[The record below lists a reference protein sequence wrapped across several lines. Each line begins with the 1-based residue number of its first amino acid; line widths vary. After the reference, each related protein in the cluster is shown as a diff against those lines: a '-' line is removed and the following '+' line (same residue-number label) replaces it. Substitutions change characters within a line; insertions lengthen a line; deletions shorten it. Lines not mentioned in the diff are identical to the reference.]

1 MLHAPRALRATL
13 PAPMSLA
20 APRVPLL
27 FERLPEL
34 ATLPM
39 VPLAHVPTPVERAP
53 SLSSPGAEVWMK
65 RDDLVSPLYGG
76 NKVRRYEFVL
86 ADVIARGSRHIVTTG
101 GLAST
106 QVTATALFARL
117 LSLELTAV
125 MFDQPV
131 TRFAKQALLTNAAA
145 GARLLH
151 GGGYART
158 AAVTWREQRRPDRYL
173 ILPGA
178 PTPLANIGYVDA
190 MLELDAQVRRGE
202 LPRPDHI
209 VLPTG
214 SSGTLAALAL
224 GAAWLGWDT
233 EIIGVRITDPI
244 ACNRLTVRLVLDA
257 TRRWLE
263 ARSPTYRSARR
274 RAPRF
279 ALHGGALGP
288 GYGEPTPEAV
298 AAMDD
303 VHRLTG
309 APGEVTYSAKALVG
323 LRQLV
328 RSGRARGNI
337 LLWSTLSATRPR
349 PPDDARARV
358 PRELAWVLDAHEVA

>member
-1 MLHAPRALRATL
+1 
-13 PAPMSLA
+13 MSLA
-20 APRVPLL
+20 PPRVPAL
-27 FERLPEL
+27 FRRLPEL

-53 SLSSPGAEVWMK
+53 SLSAPGVDVWMK

-76 NKVRRYEFVL
+76 NKVRRYEYVL
-86 ADVIARGSRHIVTTG
+86 ADVIARGSPRIVTAG

-117 LSLELTAV
+117 LSLELSAV
-125 MFDQPV
+125 LFDQPV
-131 TRFAKQALLTNAAA
+131 TRFAKEAVLADADA
-145 GARLLH
+145 GARLFY

-158 AAVTWREQRRPDRYL
+158 AARTWLLQRRPDRYL

-190 MLELDAQVRRGE
+190 MLELAEQVDLGL

-224 GAAWLGWDT
+224 GAAWLGWET
-233 EIIGVRITDPI
+233 EIIGVRITDAV
-244 ACNRLTVRLVLDA
+244 ACNRLTVGLVIDA

-263 ARSPTYRSARR
+263 ARSPTYRRARR

-279 ALHGGALGP
+279 SLHGGALGP
-288 GYGEPTPEAV
+288 GYGHPTPEARRAIDEV
-298 AAMDD
+298 RA
-303 VHRLTG
+303 LTG
-309 APGEVTYSAKALVG
+309 APGEVTYSGKALVG
-323 LRQLV
+323 LRQLLAE
-328 RSGRARGNI
+328 RRAQGTV
-337 LLWSTLSATRPR
+337 LLWNTLSVARPIAS
-349 PPDDARARV
+349 PGARAKV
-358 PRELAWVLDAHEVA
+358 PRELSWVLDAPEVA

>member
-1 MLHAPRALRATL
+1 
-13 PAPMSLA
+13 MSLA

-34 ATLPM
+34 AALPT
-39 VPLAHVPTPVERAP
+39 VPLAHVPTPVERLRA
-53 SLSSPGAEVWMK
+53 LSVPGADVWMK

-86 ADVIARGSRHIVTTG
+86 ADVIARGSPRVVTAG

-125 MFDQPV
+125 LFDQPV
-131 TRFAKQALLTNAAA
+131 TRFAKDAVLAAADA
-145 GARLLH
+145 GARLRY

-158 AAVTWREQRRPDRYL
+158 AARTWLEQRSPDRYL

-178 PTPLANIGYVDA
+178 PAPLANIGYVDA
-190 MLELDAQVRRGE
+190 MLELAGQVARGE

-233 EIIGVRITDPI
+233 ELIGVRITDAV
-244 ACNRLTVRLVLDA
+244 ACNRVTVGFVIDA

-263 ARSPTYRSARR
+263 ARSPTYRRARR
-274 RAPRF
+274 RRPRF

-298 AAMDD
+298 AAMED
-303 VHRLTG
+303 VRRITG
-309 APGEVTYSAKALVG
+309 APGEITYSAKALVG
-323 LRQLV
+323 LRQLL
-328 RSGRARGNI
+328 RAGRARGNV
-337 LLWSTLSATRPR
+337 LLWNTLSVARPTPR
-349 PPDDARARV
+349 PGARARV
-358 PRELAWVLDAHEVA
+358 PPELAWVLDAPEVA

>member
-1 MLHAPRALRATL
+1 
-13 PAPMSLA
+13 MSLA
-20 APRVPLL
+20 KPRVPPL
-27 FERLPEL
+27 FRRLPEL
-34 ATLPM
+34 ASLPT
-39 VPLAHVPTPVERAP
+39 VPLAHVPTPVVRAP
-53 SLSSPGAEVWMK
+53 ELAAGARGVDVWMK

-86 ADVIARGSRHIVTTG
+86 ADVIARGSRHIVTAG

-125 MFDQPV
+125 LFDQPV
-131 TRFAKQALLTNAAA
+131 TRFAKEAVLADADA
-145 GARLLH
+145 GAHLRY

-158 AAVTWREQRRPDRYL
+158 AALTWLEQRRPDRYL

-178 PTPLANIGYVDA
+178 PTPLANIGYLDA
-190 MLELDAQVRRGE
+190 MLELAEQVERGE

-224 GAAWLGWDT
+224 GAALLRWDT
-233 EIIGVRITDPI
+233 EIIGVRITDAI
-244 ACNRLTVRLVLDA
+244 ACNRVTVGLVIDA

-274 RAPRF
+274 GQPRF

-288 GYGEPTPEAV
+288 GYGHPTPESI
-298 AAMDD
+298 AAIDD
-303 VHRLTG
+303 VRRLTG

-328 RSGRARGNI
+328 LSGRARGNV
-337 LLWSTLSATRPR
+337 LLWNTLSVARPT
-349 PPDDARARV
+349 PSADARGKV
-358 PRELAWVLDAHEVA
+358 PRELRWVLDADEVA